1 MGAISGLAKGCIVA
15 ELTDEQVARER
26 EFLDGMP
33 RLNIGA
39 LFLPAIWGPAHGIWA
54 AILFYPVWL
63 LADNT
68 LYAALSERTPLA
80 IGLAVVVLAVLVAL
94 TVAFA
99 IIGQPIAAHRAA
111 GKGVTRDLYLKRERV
126 WAVVCVILGVAMIAA
141 ATFYNLAI
149 RPTLGE

>member
-1 MGAISGLAKGCIVA
+1 MA

-26 EFLDGMP
+26 EFLEGIP
-33 RLNIGA
+33 RLNVGA

-63 LADNT
+63 LADNA
-68 LYAALSERTPLA
+68 LYAAFSERTPLA
-80 IGLAVVVLAVLVAL
+80 VGIAVVVLAVLVAL

-99 IIGQPIAAHRAA
+99 LIGQPIAAHRAA
-111 GKGVTRDLYLKRERV
+111 GKGIARDVYLKRERI
-126 WAVVCVILGVAMIAA
+126 WAVVCIVLGVAMIGA